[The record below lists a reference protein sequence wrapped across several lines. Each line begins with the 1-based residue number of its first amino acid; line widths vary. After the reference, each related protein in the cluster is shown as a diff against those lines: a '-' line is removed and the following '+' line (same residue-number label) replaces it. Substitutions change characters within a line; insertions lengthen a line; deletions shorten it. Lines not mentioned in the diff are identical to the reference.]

1 MKASRKWIIQRATAL
16 LIIPIMGWFVINF
29 ISIYDEDYFEVMNFF
44 SSDKSKTIIPILII
58 ISFVHIILGL
68 KEVYQDYIQEE
79 KIKSIANKITNV
91 LGVTIPA
98 ITIFILFN
106 LNI

>member
-16 LIIPIMGWFVINF
+16 LMIPVMGWFVINF
-29 ISIYDEDYFEVMNFF
+29 ISIYDEGYFEVINFF
-44 SSDKSKTIIPILII
+44 SSDESKTRIPILII

-68 KEVYQDYIQEE
+68 TEVYQDYIQDE

>member
-1 MKASRKWIIQRATAL
+1 MKASRKWIIQRASAL
-16 LIIPIMGWFVINF
+16 LMIPIMGWFVINF
-29 ISIYDEDYFEVMNFF
+29 ISIYDEGYFEAINFF
-44 SSDKSKTIIPILII
+44 SSDKSKTRIPILII

-68 KEVYQDYIQEE
+68 KEVYQDYIQDE
-79 KIKSIANKITNV
+79 KIKSTANKITNV

>member
-1 MKASRKWIIQRATAL
+1 MKASRKWTIQRVTAL

-58 ISFVHIILGL
+58 ISFIHIILGL
-68 KEVYQDYIQEE
+68 KEVYQDYIQDE
-79 KIKSIANKITNV
+79 KIKSTANKITNV

>member
-1 MKASRKWIIQRATAL
+1 MKASRKWIIQRITAL
-16 LIIPIMGWFVINF
+16 LMIPIMGWFVINF
-29 ISIYDEDYFEVMNFF
+29 ISIYDEGYFEVMNFF
-44 SSDKSKTIIPILII
+44 SSDKSKVRIPILII
-58 ISFVHIILGL
+58 ISFIHIILGL
-68 KEVYQDYIQEE
+68 KEVYQDYIQDE

-91 LGVTIPA
+91 LGVTIAA

>member
-16 LIIPIMGWFVINF
+16 LMIPIMGWFVINF
-29 ISIYDEDYFEVMNFF
+29 ISIYDEGYFEVMNFF
-44 SSDKSKTIIPILII
+44 SSDKSKVRIPILII
-58 ISFVHIILGL
+58 ISFIHIILGL
-68 KEVYQDYIQEE
+68 KEVYQDYIQDE
-79 KIKSIANKITNV
+79 KIKNTANKITNV

>member
-16 LIIPIMGWFVINF
+16 LMIPIMGWFVINF
-29 ISIYDEDYFEVMNFF
+29 ISIYDEGYFKVMNFF

-58 ISFVHIILGL
+58 ISFIHIILGL
-68 KEVYQDYIQEE
+68 KEMYQDYIQDE
-79 KIKSIANKITNV
+79 KIKNTANKITNV

>member
-1 MKASRKWIIQRATAL
+1 MKASRKWIIQRASAL
-16 LIIPIMGWFVINF
+16 LMIPLMGWFVVSL
-29 ISIYDEDYFEVMNFF
+29 ISIYDKGYFEAMTFF
-44 SSDKSKTIIPILII
+44 SLEESKIRMPILII

-68 KEVYQDYIQEE
+68 KEVYQDYIQDE
-79 KIKSIANKITNV
+79 KIKSTANKITNI

>member
-68 KEVYQDYIQEE
+68 KEVYQDYIQDE

>member
-1 MKASRKWIIQRATAL
+1 
-16 LIIPIMGWFVINF
+16 
-29 ISIYDEDYFEVMNFF
+29 
-44 SSDKSKTIIPILII
+44 
-58 ISFVHIILGL
+58 
-68 KEVYQDYIQEE
+68 VYQDYIQDE
-79 KIKSIANKITNV
+79 KIKNTANKITNV

>member
-16 LIIPIMGWFVINF
+16 LMIPIMGWFIINF
-29 ISIYDEDYFEVMNFF
+29 ISIYDEGYFEVINFF
-44 SSDKSKTIIPILII
+44 SSDKSKIRIPILII

-68 KEVYQDYIQEE
+68 KEVYQDYIQDE
-79 KIKSIANKITNV
+79 KIKSTANKITNV